1 MTLKKISRRDAIAYT
16 LGVSAL
22 SASSSIYA
30 QARTVKIGTVVP
42 LSGPWASI
50 GQNIK
55 AGAEFA
61 IDEIN
66 AAGGIKSLG
75 GLKLELVAADA
86 EDSVEKAKN
95 AAQRLLAQEPNL
107 VGGFGDAAGD
117 GARCRARLN
126 PVGVAVDDLGS
137 ALVDEHA
144 DTVGVLDRE

>member
-75 GLKLELVAADA
+75 GLKLELVAA
-86 EDSVEKAKN
+86 E
-95 AAQRLLAQEPNL
+95 
-107 VGGFGDAAGD
+107 
-117 GARCRARLN
+117 
-126 PVGVAVDDLGS
+126 
-137 ALVDEHA
+137 
-144 DTVGVLDRE
+144 